1 MSRSKHTEAQMI
13 AAVKQMEAGRKA
25 EDVAREVGVSAHTM
39 YAWKSKYGGM
49 DVSEAQEAKRLRDEN
64 TRLRKLVADLS
75 LDKEA
80 LQSVIGKKRMELAAM
95 KASVEH
101 IRKKFAFTE
110 RRACRLLLVPVSSY
124 RYKPSQ
130 NDDGLRERL
139 VALAREKP
147 RYGYRRLHVLLG
159 REGEQVNHKRVHRIY
174 REAGLALRRKK
185 RKHCV
190 RLSTPL
196 GTYTAANQEWALDFV
211 HDAVACGRSIRV
223 LNVIDAYTRES
234 LAMEVDTSFAGPRV
248 TRVLDQII
256 AERGLPR
263 AIRCDNGPE
272 LTSRHFLAWALD
284 RKVDLIHI
292 QPGKPTQN
300 GYVESFNGKLREE
313 CLRVSWFQNLFE
325 ARRII
330 ANWRH
335 DYNERRPH
343 SSLNYLTPAEF
354 SAKTSRGKDADSV
367 RLENAHRV
375 SHFPTAAAAS

>member
-1 MSRSKHTEAQMI
+1 
-13 AAVKQMEAGRKA
+13 
-25 EDVAREVGVSAHTM
+25 
-39 YAWKSKYGGM
+39 
-49 DVSEAQEAKRLRDEN
+49 
-64 TRLRKLVADLS
+64 
-75 LDKEA
+75 
-80 LQSVIGKKRMELAAM
+80 MELAAM

-101 IRKKFAFTE
+101 IRQKFAFTE
-110 RRACRLLLVPVSSY
+110 RRACRLLLVPVSSF
-124 RYKPSQ
+124 RYQPRQ
-130 NDDGLRERL
+130 NDNSLRERL
-139 VALAREKP
+139 IALAREKP
-147 RYGYRRLHVLLG
+147 RFGYRRLHVLLG
-159 REGEQVNHKRVHRIY
+159 REGEQVNRKRVHRIY

-234 LAMEVDTSFAGPRV
+234 LAMEVDTSLAGLRV

-256 AERGLPR
+256 AERGLPQ

-272 LTSRHFLAWALD
+272 LTSRHFLAWALE
-284 RKVDLIHI
+284 RKIDLVHI

-300 GYVESFNGKLREE
+300 AYVESFHSKLREE

-330 ANWRH
+330 AAWRR

-343 SSLNYLTPAEF
+343 SSLDYMTPAEF
-354 SAKTSRGKDADSV
+354 AAQASRGKDAGFACLKNDTAV
-367 RLENAHRV
+367 F
-375 SHFPTAAAAS
+375 HFPTATAAAS